1 MSDTTRP
8 PAEPSRELPPPPPSR
23 TKDQA
28 VWVGL
33 FLVLGLVAVLIA
45 LFTLTDAA
53 LFRGRYIVT
62 TSVDNAGGIRK
73 GDPVQMRGV
82 NIGRV
87 QRFMIQEQGVDIR
100 LELEGEYD
108 VPKDSHVELQ
118 ALGLLGGMVAEVVPG
133 KSKEVLHNGDRIPG
147 QRTPGAMDSA
157 DEIAS
162 KAEKVLGRVETLL
175 SDETIKNV
183 AGTTRNTEASSRQ
196 LRVLM
201 GDLSAAVTEQRKE
214 LQTLTASLRRSSASL
229 EKVVG
234 APELDRTMK
243 RLDTLTE
250 RMDGVTQTLDRSSK
264 SLESVMGRM
273 DRGEGTLGK
282 LSKDEDLYKN
292 LNQAATS
299 ISQAT
304 VNINK
309 LTEEIRRDPKK
320 YLTIQMKVF

>member
-1 MSDTTRP
+1 MSDTTP
-8 PAEPSRELPPPPPSR
+8 PAPRRDLPAAPPSR
-23 TKDQA
+23 TRDQA

-33 FLVLGLVAVLIA
+33 FLILGLAVVLIA

-53 LFRGRYIVT
+53 LFRGRYIIT
-62 TSVDNAGGIRK
+62 TQVDDAGGIRK

-87 QRFMIQEQGVDIR
+87 QRFTITQAGVDVR

-133 KSKEVLHNGDRIPG
+133 TAKEVLGNGDRIPG
-147 QRTPGAMDSA
+147 IRRTGAFDQTDVLA
-157 DEIAS
+157 DKAS
-162 KAEKVLGRVETLL
+162 KALDRVQSLL
-175 SDETIKNV
+175 SDQTIRNV
-183 AGTTRNTEASSRQ
+183 SGTAQNAEAGSRQ
-196 LRVLM
+196 LRTLL
-201 GDLSAAVTEQRKE
+201 GDLSATVNEQRKE
-214 LQTLTASLRRSSASL
+214 LATLSASLRRSSESL

-234 APELDRTMK
+234 GPELDRTVK

-250 RMDGVTQTLDRSSK
+250 RMDAVTQTLDRSSK
-264 SLESVMGRM
+264 SLETVMARM

-282 LSKDEDLYKN
+282 LSKDDELYRN
-292 LNQAATS
+292 LNQAVTNM
-299 ISQAT
+299 SQAS